1 MRQAYSRVQAVQLY
15 EVCLAQMACMRTSA
29 SYLTCVNAKQR
40 SHAHMNIRVKLIA
53 FIRSSLLCTLCTY
66 TYKPVQP
73 PLQPRSCI
81 KYHQIPPNRCSRS
94 EWTSETSGKCIV
106 VGVSRSY
113 EQN

>member
-1 MRQAYSRVQAVQLY
+1 
-15 EVCLAQMACMRTSA
+15 MACMRTSA
-29 SYLTCVNAKQR
+29 SYLTCVNAEQR
-40 SHAHMNIRVKLIA
+40 SHAHMNIM
-53 FIRSSLLCTLCTY
+53 
-66 TYKPVQP
+66 QP

-113 EQN
+113 EQNIEVVKPDRLLKWRVKSLYLTGKKKTPVDANAVNIETSTRD